1 VIDVVIV
8 GTGFAGVGMAIALRR
23 AGRDSFV
30 VLERANDVG
39 GTWRDNRYPGC
50 ACDIPS
56 MLYSFS
62 FERKTDWT
70 RAYPPQREIWDYLR
84 TCVEKYG
91 VTPHIRFN
99 SEVAEARYDEN
110 ARAWNVTLRNGE
122 TVVAGVLVLGMG
134 GLSNPMVPDIPGL
147 QTFTGDVF
155 HSAAW
160 DESFEPAGKRVA
172 VIGTGASA
180 IQIVPAIAPAAAHLT
195 LFQRTPPWIIPRFDK
210 PTTANERWR
219 RRFVPGYAWFVR
231 QSMYWLR
238 EFRAFGFVRNTR
250 LLALAQ
256 RFALRH
262 MHAQVPRADL
272 RERLTPTYHMGCK
285 RILLSDDY
293 YPALCRD
300 NVTLVTE
307 PIREVRARAIVT
319 HDGAEHEVDAIVLAT
334 GFLAQEFISPV
345 QVYGRHG
352 RSLED
357 TWADGPR
364 SYLGI
369 SASGFPN
376 LFFLV
381 GPNTGLGHNSMVIMI
396 EAQIAYVMSA
406 LRTMRSRGISE
417 LDLKPE
423 VESTFTQTIARRTE
437 HTVWASGC
445 KSWYL
450 DERGRN
456 TTLWPGFTFTYRRLT
471 RRLEPSRYNVKQA
484 ASLGCTG
491 MQRGPA

>member
-1 VIDVVIV
+1 MIDVVIV
-8 GTGFAGVGMAIALRR
+8 GTGFAGIGMAIALRR
-23 AGRDSFV
+23 AGMDSFV
-30 VLERANDVG
+30 VLERADEVG

-62 FERKTDWT
+62 FERKHDWT
-70 RAYPPQREIWDYLR
+70 RAFPPQAEIWDYLR
-84 TCVEKYG
+84 TCVRKYG
-91 VTPHIRFN
+91 VTPHIRFK
-99 SEVAEARYDEN
+99 SEVTEARYNEN
-110 ARAWNVTLRNGE
+110 ARAWNVRIRSGE
-122 TVVAGVLVLGMG
+122 TIAARVLVSGMG
-134 GLSNPMVPDIPGL
+134 GLSNPMIPDIPGL
-147 QTFTGDVF
+147 ATFTGDIF

-160 DESFEPAGKRVA
+160 DASFDAAGKRIA

-180 IQIVPAIAPAAAHLT
+180 IQIVPAIAPEARQLT
-195 LFQRTPPWIIPRFDK
+195 LFQRTPPWIIPRFDR
-210 PTTANERWR
+210 PTTARERWL
-219 RRFVPGYAWFVR
+219 RRFLPGYAWLVR

-238 EFRAFGFVRNTR
+238 EVRALGFIRNTR
-250 LLALAQ
+250 ILTLAQ
-256 RFALRH
+256 RIALRH
-262 MHAQVPRADL
+262 LHAQVQSADL
-272 RERLTPTYHMGCK
+272 RDRLTPTYHMGCK

-293 YPALCRD
+293 YPALERE

-307 PIREVRARAIVT
+307 PLREVRERTIVT
-319 HDGAEHEVDAIVLAT
+319 RDGAEHEVDAIVLAT
-334 GFLAQEFISPV
+334 GFRAQEFISPV
-345 QVYGRHG
+345 QIYGRAG
-352 RSLED
+352 KSLENA
-357 TWADGPR
+357 WADGPR

-406 LRTMRSRGISE
+406 LRSMRMRGITE

-423 VESTFTQTIARRTE
+423 VESAFSETIARRTE
-437 HTVWASGC
+437 GTVWASGC

-450 DERGRN
+450 DEHGRN

-471 RRLEPSRYNVKQA
+471 RRLEPACYNA
-484 ASLGCTG
+484 L
-491 MQRGPA
+491 

>member
-8 GTGFAGVGMAIALRR
+8 GTGFAGIGMAIALRR
-23 AGRDSFV
+23 AGMHSFI
-30 VLERANDVG
+30 VLERADDVG

-62 FERKTDWT
+62 FETKTDWT
-70 RAYPPQREIWDYLR
+70 RAFPPQSEIWDYLR
-84 TCVEKYG
+84 TCVAKYG
-91 VTPHIRFN
+91 VAPHIRFK
-99 SEVAEARYDEN
+99 SEVTEARYDERS
-110 ARAWNVTLRNGE
+110 RAWNVTLRSGE
-122 TVVAGVLVLGMG
+122 TIVARVLVSGMG
-134 GLSNPMVPDIPGL
+134 GLSNPMIPDIPGL
-147 QTFTGDVF
+147 QTFAGSVF

-160 DESFEPAGKRVA
+160 HESFDPAGKRIA

-180 IQIVPAIAPAAAHLT
+180 IQIVPAIAPVAAHLT
-195 LFQRTPPWIIPRFDK
+195 LFQRTPPWIIPRFDR
-210 PTTANERWR
+210 PTTVRERLL
-219 RRFVPGYAWFVR
+219 RRFVPGYAWLVR

-238 EFRAFGFVRNTR
+238 EFRALGFIGNTKI
-250 LLALAQ
+250 LALAQ
-256 RFALRH
+256 RIALRH
-262 MHAQVPRADL
+262 LHAQVQSADL
-272 RERLTPTYHMGCK
+272 RARLTPAYHMGCK

-300 NVTLVTE
+300 NVMLVTK
-307 PIREVRARAIVT
+307 PIREVRARTIVT

-334 GFLAQEFISPV
+334 GFRAQEFISPV
-345 QVYGRHG
+345 QVYGRHSK
-352 RSLED
+352 SLEE

-406 LRTMRSRGISE
+406 LRTMRSRGITE

-423 VESTFTQTIARRTE
+423 AESAFTEAIARRTE

-450 DERGRN
+450 DEHGRN

-471 RRLEPSRYNVKQA
+471 RRLKPSRYDAVGRR
-484 ASLGCTG
+484 S
-491 MQRGPA
+491 